1 MENYQRK
8 QGSQGVKKWAGLL
21 TCQTIFLVL
30 IGLVSIS
37 TNQAVAEPLSNATQ
51 PGETP
56 EEELASLKLK
66 LSSVLCRYSRLCND
80 YASLAHNC
88 SATVTTRWTGRAAE
102 TVEALGKE
110 VSRIGGVNSYFWIGL
125 SDREIEGDWRWVDN
139 TTLTNKFWNHWS
151 SEPDNN
157 LSGGVEG
164 EDCVVLESN
173 TQTWSDVPCEALGKE
188 VSRIGGF
195 NTYFWIGLSDRE
207 IEGDWRWV
215 DNTTLTSKFWN
226 HWSSEPDNNLS
237 GGVEGEDCVVLESN
251 TQTWSDVP
259 CVFTYHHICQM
270 DATPITC
277 H

>member
-1 MENYQRK
+1 MENYQR
-8 QGSQGVKKWAGLL
+8 SQGVKKWAGLL

-66 LSSVLCRYSRLCND
+66 LSSVLRRYSRLCND

-88 SATVTTRWTGRAAE
+88 SATVLNFTECPEGWLHVDEKCYYFSNDTMDWPSSRDSCTSMGSHL
-102 TVEALGKE
+102 TILHSTKQHEALGKE
-110 VSRIGGVNSYFWIGL
+110 VSRIGGFNSYFWIGL
-125 SDREIEGDWRWVDN
+125 SDRAIEGDWRWVDN

-173 TQTWSDVPCEALGKE
+173 TQTWSDVPCDF
-188 VSRIGGF
+188 S
-195 NTYFWIGLSDRE
+195 
-207 IEGDWRWV
+207 
-215 DNTTLTSKFWN
+215 
-226 HWSSEPDNNLS
+226 
-237 GGVEGEDCVVLESN
+237 
-251 TQTWSDVP
+251 
-259 CVFTYHHICQM
+259 YHRICQM